1 MVILNWLWQPCHV
14 SERNSIMKRMYKQ
27 RFGCVNVITSV
38 DFSVVSFFIFLTS
51 ESKPLDENKESER
64 KSENKIHDRV
74 RYAANELR
82 KKDKMRKR

>member
-1 MVILNWLWQPCHV
+1 M
-14 SERNSIMKRMYKQ
+14 MKRMYKQ